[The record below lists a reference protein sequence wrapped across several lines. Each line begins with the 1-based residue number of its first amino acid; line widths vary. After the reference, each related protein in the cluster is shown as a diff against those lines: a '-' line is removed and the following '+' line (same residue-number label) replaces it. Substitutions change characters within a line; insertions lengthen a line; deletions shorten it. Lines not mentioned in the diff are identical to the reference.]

1 MRVFLFYA
9 CLYFTKEEENSTSDP
24 SISDLL
30 RSIVEIS
37 LVYVYGVHLTAYIST
52 YVESKESNS
61 KNVSFL
67 Q

>member
-37 LVYVYGVHLTAYIST
+37 LVYVYGVQPYGT
-52 YVESKESNS
+52 Y
-61 KNVSFL
+61 L
-67 Q
+67 RT